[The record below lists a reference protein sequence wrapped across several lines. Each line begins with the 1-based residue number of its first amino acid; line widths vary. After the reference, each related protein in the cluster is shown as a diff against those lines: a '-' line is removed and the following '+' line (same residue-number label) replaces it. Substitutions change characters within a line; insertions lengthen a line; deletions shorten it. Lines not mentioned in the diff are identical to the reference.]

1 MAGSRRSRSSSRGC
15 PPPGRPS
22 CSRTRGPGRKP
33 GAHLRAVAWMANGSL
48 IAARGR
54 PVVPVWRA
62 SPVGDGIGPGRPAST
77 STDRVQDPTSAGVVG
92 RSPGTHARDR
102 RRRRGHGAG
111 PARARRRSS
120 PAASF
125 VQEQRKSSAH
135 SCSRGLVTAQVRR
148 SGPPQVD
155 AARSTSSPPVKA
167 VTPLRSVNAAP
178 SGEEQG
184 RARPSS
190 PSRPSLHVN
199 AAPAGSASAP
209 IAACCCTPCSRR
221 SSRRAGRHPAPAD
234 RRDRSSGRG
243 TDAEG
248 GRSRGTTSRSA
259 PRAPPISRLL
269 RLRHS
274 GRS

>member
-33 GAHLRAVAWMANGSL
+33 GALLRAVAWMANGSL

-111 PARARRRSS
+111 PGRARRRSS

-135 SCSRGLVTAQVRR
+135 SCSHGLVTAQRPEFGPPPGRR
-148 SGPPQVD
+148 STAQRGIEPP
-155 AARSTSSPPVKA
+155 AT
-167 VTPLRSVNAAP
+167 VTTVTNQR
-178 SGEEQG
+178 
-184 RARPSS
+184 RAR
-190 PSRPSLHVN
+190 RVGVC
-199 AAPAGSASAP
+199 AQ
-209 IAACCCTPCSRR
+209 
-221 SSRRAGRHPAPAD
+221 
-234 RRDRSSGRG
+234 
-243 TDAEG
+243 
-248 GRSRGTTSRSA
+248 
-259 PRAPPISRLL
+259 
-269 RLRHS
+269 RLRVLQP
-274 GRS
+274 RQ